1 MMSQVHNDSEKL
13 RAFASQ
19 LDGFAGVVDEHLNRL
34 RAAMTRL
41 GNSWRDQGFEEFVS
55 EFSVTQERVKRF
67 VEETKRTTPLLKR
80 DADALDEYFGLH
92 TPK

>member
-1 MMSQVHNDSEKL
+1 MSQVHNDSEKL

-19 LDGFAGVVDEHLNRL
+19 LDGFASVVDEHLNRI
-34 RAAMTRL
+34 RAAMSRL
-41 GNSWRDQGFEEFVS
+41 ANSWRDQEFEEFAG

-80 DADALDEYFGLH
+80 DADALDEYFGVR

>member
-1 MMSQVHNDSEKL
+1 MSQVHNDSEKL

-19 LDGFAGVVDEHLNRL
+19 LDGFAGVVSEHVNRL
-34 RAAMTRL
+34 RSAMSRL
-41 GNSWRDQGFEEFVS
+41 GNSWRDQEFEEFVS

-92 TPK
+92 PPK

>member
-1 MMSQVHNDSEKL
+1 MAQVHNDSDKL

-19 LDGFAGVVDEHLNRL
+19 LNAFGGTVDEHMNRL
-34 RAAMTRL
+34 RAAIGRL
-41 GNSWRDQGFEEFVS
+41 GNSWRDQEFEEFVN
-55 EFSVTQERVKRF
+55 EFFATQERVKRF

-80 DADALDEYFGLH
+80 DADALDEYFRLH

>member
-1 MMSQVHNDSEKL
+1 MSQVHNDSEQL

-19 LDGFAGVVDEHLNRL
+19 LDGFAGVVNEHLDRL
-34 RAAMTRL
+34 RAAISRL
-41 GNSWRDQGFEEFVS
+41 GNSWRDQEFEEFVN
-55 EFSVTQERVKRF
+55 EFSATQQRVKRF